1 MRKTL
6 IACIAVA
13 VLAGGGTAT
22 AAKFITGK
30 DVKNGSL
37 TGADVKNG
45 SLTGSEI
52 KGGSVRLSDLSPGV
66 QELIAK
72 AGTPGKDGS
81 NGAAGQ
87 NGAAGAKG
95 DKGDKGDQGP
105 ALPADFSLSSTNAD
119 SDSGYDV
126 TNPVTLTEGGLKFG
140 PYKDGG
146 AEGGSVRYDGANDMT
161 LNDLT
166 KLVYKAS
173 YTTDDDNDVAVPYLR
188 VFVEDDTA
196 DVIFSPNTQT
206 PKDTSEGVAHS
217 WDVLAGTVR
226 YDDDMGN
233 GPESSWDDIL
243 EAHGNDVISGIKVSA
258 GFTAGTNLRTLLSD
272 LTVNGKA
279 FHFGS

>member
-6 IACIAVA
+6 IACIVVA
-13 VLAGGGTAT
+13 LLAGGGTAVASKLVT
-22 AAKFITGK
+22 SK
-30 DVKNGSL
+30 DIKNGTIQSQDI
-37 TGADVKNG
+37 GRG
-45 SLTGSEI
+45 EI
-52 KGGSVRLSDLSPGV
+52 TLSRLSPGV
-66 QELIAK
+66 RERLAK
-72 AGTPGKDGS
+72 AAKPGT
-81 NGAAGQ
+81 NGTNGT

-95 DKGDKGDQGP
+95 DKGDKGDTGPQGP
-105 ALPADFSLSSTNAD
+105 ALPADFSFSSTNVN
-119 SDSGYDV
+119 SGSGYDV

-140 PYKDGG
+140 PYKNGG
-146 AEGGSVRYDGANDMT
+146 AEGGSVRYDGANGMT

-206 PKDTSEGVAHS
+206 PKNTSEGVAHS

-233 GPESSWDDIL
+233 GPESSWDEML
-243 EAHGNDVISGIKVSA
+243 AAHGDDVISGIKVSA
-258 GFTAGTNLRTLLSD
+258 GFTAGKNLRTLLSD